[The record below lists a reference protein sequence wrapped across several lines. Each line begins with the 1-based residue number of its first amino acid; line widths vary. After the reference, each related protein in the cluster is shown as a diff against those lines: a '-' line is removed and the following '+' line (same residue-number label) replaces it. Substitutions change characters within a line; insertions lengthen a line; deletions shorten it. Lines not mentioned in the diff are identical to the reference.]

1 MSPLIGFRDV
11 SVAYPGTLALDGV
24 TLAIEPGDVL
34 AVVGANGSGKT
45 TLLNTLCGMRS
56 ATQGTLVGPDGPV
69 RFTQPAQALRRGIA
83 LVPQEPQLAESLSLW
98 ENLVVGRNGLLGPA
112 FRRRQRDEASRQIT
126 EALPGQ
132 DPAAPAS
139 SLRKAD
145 RAIVGLLR
153 MLVRRPSVLAL
164 DEPTAVLGENSVAV
178 VASATRRVC
187 DGGGAVV
194 LVSHRLRDIVQL
206 ASRVAVLVDGRLVY
220 QAPMS
225 EVSVDDLVERLSSGR
240 SQPVSAPPRARSAS
254 TLPGRDGDAVL
265 DVCGLATRT
274 GLAID
279 SLTVR
284 RGEIVGLAGLSGSGR
299 SRTCRAVTACESAT
313 GRITVS
319 GRELPRSPAAARRLG
334 IAYIPED
341 RAREAIFPALSVSR
355 NLEVGALAGGRL
367 SRPLRPVPSA
377 QRTRELMARF
387 GVKAPSPAAFITAL
401 SGGNQQRVVLAR
413 VLSREPR
420 LLVADE
426 PTQGVD
432 QVGRAAIHQMIREFA
447 AAGGAVLLV
456 ASEFEELQALAGRIC
471 VMRDGKIV
479 AEVQSDTDYREL
491 IGLATGAREVRLPE
505 GELE

>member
-24 TLAIEPGDVL
+24 TLDIEPGDVL

-45 TLLNTLCGMRS
+45 TLLNTLCGMRGP
-56 ATQGTLVGPDGPV
+56 THGTLVGPDGPV

-112 FRRRQRDEASRQIT
+112 YRRRQRDEVSRRIA
-126 EALPGQ
+126 EALPGH

-145 RAIVGLLR
+145 RAIIGLLR
-153 MLVRRPSVLAL
+153 MLVRNPSVLAL
-164 DEPTAVLGENSVAV
+164 DEPTAVLGENSVDV
-178 VASATRRVC
+178 VASAIRQVC
-187 DGGGAVV
+187 DRGGAVV

-206 ASRVAVLVDGRLVY
+206 ASRVAVLVDGRLVH
-220 QAPMS
+220 QAPMA

-240 SQPVSAPPRARSAS
+240 GQPANAPP
-254 TLPGRDGDAVL
+254 PGRAPSKSPTADIGAVL
-265 DVCGLATRT
+265 DVRGLATRA

-299 SRTCRAVTACESAT
+299 SRTCRAITACEPTT
-313 GRITVS
+313 GRITLS

-334 IAYIPED
+334 IAYVPED

-355 NLEVGALAGGRL
+355 NLEVGTLAGGRL
-367 SRPLRPVPSA
+367 TRLLRPVPSA
-377 QRTRELMARF
+377 QRTSELMERF
-387 GVKAPSPAAFITAL
+387 GVKAPSPAAFITDL

-413 VLSREPR
+413 VLSREPQ

-432 QVGRAAIHQMIREFA
+432 QVGRAAIHQMIRDFA

-456 ASEFEELQALAGRIC
+456 ASEFEELQLLASRIC
-471 VMRDGKIV
+471 VMRDGEIV
-479 AEVQSDTDYREL
+479 AQVPSDTDYREL
-491 IGLATGAREVRLPE
+491 IGLATGAREIQLPE
-505 GELE
+505 GEPA